1 MRPATQN
8 APNSTSTL
16 LRHNSIWLLQQ
27 QFRIAKKAYQT
38 HTSWRVLVGKPGLL
52 FRATAVLWNYVARIL
67 YHKYGR
73 LSRGLGG
80 FSNLGLSVGF
90 RCRGAGA
97 KPQHP
102 PDRPAVSGAAWS
114 ALTRT
119 GRCKKVYG
127 LYLVF
132 SLMHKGFIIA
142 NLLALPRASEG
153 FPPSDTAP
161 LSLFV
166 KGASPPSPPQ

>member
-80 FSNLGLSVGF
+80 FSNLGLSKRYQIRRYKIQDIETGV
-90 RCRGAGA
+90 
-97 KPQHP
+97 
-102 PDRPAVSGAAWS
+102 AVRVFTYLVS
-114 ALTRT
+114 
-119 GRCKKVYG
+119 
-127 LYLVF
+127 LYLVTCI
-132 SLMHKGFIIA
+132 SPINCNLNILQSPKYGREYAERGRFI
-142 NLLALPRASEG
+142 PWRSRGPE
-153 FPPSDTAP
+153 
-161 LSLFV
+161 
-166 KGASPPSPPQ
+166 